1 MQRISNDDDS
11 IVFYPAP
18 KKIIYAKCKN
28 CKKKIKKEIIEIY
41 CNHDIRNMY
50 TK

>member
-18 KKIIYAKCKN
+18 KKKLYMQNAKIA
-28 CKKKIKKEIIEIY
+28 KK
-41 CNHDIRNMY
+41 
-50 TK
+50 